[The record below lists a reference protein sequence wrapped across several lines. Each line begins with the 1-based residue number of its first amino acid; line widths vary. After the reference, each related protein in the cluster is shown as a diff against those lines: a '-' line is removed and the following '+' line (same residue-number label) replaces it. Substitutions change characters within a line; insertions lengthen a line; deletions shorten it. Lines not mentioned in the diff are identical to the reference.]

1 MYRIRSSCSHS
12 SSQATISALG
22 VPRRKTY
29 AFFLRTSLVAQ
40 QTPPNVLTPVGVSS
54 KSSRLPSNVGRFH
67 AEEVTHTHVLRTR
80 RPIEENANLIM
91 IQQVAVGPFLCSLFF
106 HWRPLLKTAAGTPAA
121 AERQD
126 TCNNGFLSRPI
137 FIRLKRMMLDIDKHP
152 PNDWYMFYVFAFVC
166 KS

>member
-1 MYRIRSSCSHS
+1 MFTQQFPSNNFRSECAAQENLRIFSPYELSRAADP
-12 SSQATISALG
+12 SQR
-22 VPRRKTY
+22 V
-29 AFFLRTSLVAQ
+29 
-40 QTPPNVLTPVGVSS
+40 NPVGVSS

-91 IQQVAVGPFLCSLFF
+91 IQQVAVGPFLYSLFF
-106 HWRPLLKTAAGTPAA
+106 HWRPLLKTAAGTTAA

-126 TCNNGFLSRPI
+126 TCNNGFLSGPI